1 MEENSPSCGRVFG
14 SSLAAFAAAFGAE
27 APCAAGESARA
38 SNPAPKK
45 KSSISTH
52 ACEAQHPARRDVS
65 KVPPQAPID
74 ELLVMN
80 SRR

>member
-52 ACEAQHPARRDVS
+52 A
-65 KVPPQAPID
+65 
-74 ELLVMN
+74 
-80 SRR
+80 